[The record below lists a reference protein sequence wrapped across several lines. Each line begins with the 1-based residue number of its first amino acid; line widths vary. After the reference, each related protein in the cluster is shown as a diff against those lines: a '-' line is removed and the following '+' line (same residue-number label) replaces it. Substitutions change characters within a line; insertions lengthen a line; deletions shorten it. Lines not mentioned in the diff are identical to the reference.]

1 MDSTSVLAGRLR
13 IAREARAISQADVAT
28 HLDIPRPSVALME
41 SGKRRVLALELA
53 SLSRLYGVSVASFLE
68 GL

>member
-1 MDSTSVLAGRLR
+1 MDAISILAGRLR
-13 IAREARAISQADVAT
+13 IAREARGMSQDDVAKY
-28 HLDIPRPSVALME
+28 LNIPRPSLTLME
-41 SGKRRVLALELA
+41 SGKRRVQALELA